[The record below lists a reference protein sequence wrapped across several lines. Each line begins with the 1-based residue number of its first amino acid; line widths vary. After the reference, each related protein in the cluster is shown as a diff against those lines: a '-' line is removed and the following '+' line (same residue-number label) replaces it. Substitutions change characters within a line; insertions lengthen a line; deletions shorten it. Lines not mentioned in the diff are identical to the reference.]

1 MSPGLDAVEE
11 AVRER
16 ASAAWFFPCRSM
28 GIELGSAPSGNNVL
42 LGALCASGLLPFGFE
57 ALEAGIRAFLP
68 PKVVDVNLKAAARG
82 REILAA
88 SRLF

>member
-1 MSPGLDAVEE
+1 MSRAAPRRGL
-11 AVRER
+11 
-16 ASAAWFFPCRSM
+16 FPHLWRLSL
-28 GIELGSAPSGNNVL
+28 IHIS
-42 LGALCASGLLPFGFE
+42 SGLLPFGFE
-57 ALEAGIRAFLP
+57 AFEEGIRAFLP